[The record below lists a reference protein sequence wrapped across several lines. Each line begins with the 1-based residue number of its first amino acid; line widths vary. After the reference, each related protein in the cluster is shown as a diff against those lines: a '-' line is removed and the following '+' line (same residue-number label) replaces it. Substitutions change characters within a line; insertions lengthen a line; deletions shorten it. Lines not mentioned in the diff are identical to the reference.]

1 MSLVLVMQFSDRVGL
16 LLAVILYEQY
26 KTAIITLL

>member
-1 MSLVLVMQFSDRVGL
+1 MSLLLVMQFSDRVGL

-26 KTAIITLL
+26 KTVQ